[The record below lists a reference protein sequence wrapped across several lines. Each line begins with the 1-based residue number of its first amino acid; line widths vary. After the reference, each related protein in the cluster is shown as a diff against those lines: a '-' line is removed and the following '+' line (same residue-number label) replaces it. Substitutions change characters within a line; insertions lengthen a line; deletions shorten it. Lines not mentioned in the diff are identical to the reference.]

1 MSRKKANKRISLLLI
16 LCLVFTQIPG
26 IAFAT
31 VDSDTRQQP
40 SKSNAVI
47 AESTET
53 VTVFNL
59 GNGYMHKTYHSEAVR
74 YKDDDGKLTD
84 YNPALVSVKDDKS
97 ENGKSL
103 SDYRWVNKQ
112 GDSRQ
117 YFPAELDCNSPV
129 LMEKD
134 GYAIEMSLLTEAAFE
149 APQLQ
154 KEKRETPYYD
164 KTESNVTAS
173 YASGNGSQKVEY
185 TSENHGIKES
195 IVLTEKP
202 ENNVFSY
209 ALKLNGLTAEF
220 AKNRVLLK
228 DSESKKVKA
237 VIDAPFMYDAS
248 EDGAYSTDITYTL
261 TKDTAKK
268 NSWILTMTVSEAYLE
283 AEERVYPVTVDP
295 SVTWEGNDI
304 IDAVYVDA
312 NDPNTGT
319 EDSYYYYAGEDIKT
333 YLSFPDIAASLS
345 DMTITDATL
354 HLTES
359 FDSTGGEVTVKRVTS
374 SWDLS
379 DISWNDQ
386 PSVAETPLDSFE
398 TDGYEGTLY
407 EADVTSL
414 FQGYVNGTFED
425 YGIVLDGSGY
435 TSFYGTSGRN
445 NLCPAYFGITY
456 QQDIPS
462 PPSAPSSVSAS
473 DGSGTSA
480 SYFKK
485 DRHIYAN
492 WSGITSQILD
502 KVQYKITAADSSTP
516 APTEIGSGE
525 VNMTVFQDFN
535 IMGASRSKVI
545 IPHSDELPDGKYTLH
560 IRGVDTEGQTGSAGS
575 CTFTVDGIMPT
586 LTDVSVADGEGK
598 GTLEEPSTETM
609 PEISW
614 NASDKNFSKVN
625 VRINNLSAGSTTVSG
640 YESLTPP
647 RNKITR
653 TGSHVIQVEAV
664 DKAANRTSEQIN
676 YIVDLDNPVITS
688 LTLTPETTASAP
700 SANRSPV
707 VSWDAQEPFFDLL
720 EYKVGNGAYVALAD
734 TNSGSAALSES
745 LFAGGDG
752 TYTITFR
759 VTDKAGHYATETRTY
774 YLSGSVTGS
783 YAPNNLAVS
792 ESYGKPVVTWE
803 LDLFD
808 SAKKQYNLHRGS
820 SVSFT
825 PSDSTLIAEDV
836 DMTALY
842 YADNKVLSSGTC
854 WYKFVVKDKN
864 GGEDIVSSAVSVTGS
879 ITSADFDKRTGFKDY
894 LSYYTFGTPTGSG
907 YIEKSSGN
915 LLYEQTDYSI
925 SNAQLDYGLDRT
937 YNSMNEMTSMFGKGW
952 TDSYHKELYLEGNE
966 VHFVDSDGSILTFAY
981 ANGKYSCAERRGWN
995 LQKTSGIFTLE
1006 DDSQNIYT
1014 FNKYGQLIMTE
1025 EPNGCKIINTY
1036 DRMGRLKSVTS
1047 EESFNKKA
1055 LQFNYSGNG
1064 RTVAS
1069 ITDFAGTQYAY
1080 TYSSAGL
1087 LTKLQVSRG
1096 NEGSVDYE
1104 YGYNSDGLLH
1114 EVIDGMNNEYSI
1126 SYTAGKAKNVTYPN
1140 DEYYELTYDTTNH
1153 KTTVTKHSGI
1163 SGHSA
1168 LYSESM
1174 KYDQTTGK
1182 MTESTDVNGVT
1193 TTYTYDST
1201 NSGNPY
1207 LVVKE
1212 ETKQYYQQIGT
1223 DNVIDMDC
1231 SVNLV
1236 VNYSYDEQDNLTE
1249 ETSSTGEKSEYTY
1262 EDNLLI
1268 EEEHI
1273 SSEGEVTEKIS
1284 YDYEEAGNVIRG
1296 NLVTVTN
1303 HVNGTVTETE
1313 YDEVGRE
1320 DFVTETENNVVVSE
1334 TDNSYGAALNDASIF
1349 EENERTETITGDVVF
1364 SSDSTYDEMG
1374 RLLTQ
1379 ETDEETLTNTYDFLG
1394 RVVRTERTL
1403 PNGIVLTT
1411 TTEYNANGSIVKE
1424 TSEKGVVTDYTYDSL
1439 NRVLSTQTSGSGIAT
1454 STETTEYGYA
1464 QNVAVALSTS
1474 GQAETIP
1481 LAYMETQKDSNG
1493 NVISKSYTDP
1503 SGNVVREETGTAY
1516 TCYDYDLS
1524 GNCVV
1529 SYTGGSGDTVLT
1541 LHDSEGRESA
1551 TISKPGIS
1559 GGAFR
1564 IANDSITTYTD
1575 YDDYGNAAYVTDGK
1589 GITTETIYDS
1599 EGRLTMQRQ
1608 KNASGQV
1615 KAGITAAYEDYSTSA
1630 DGKTTEM
1637 TTVTDANGN
1646 LKKEITDA
1654 AGQTVKIIDANAN
1667 GTLSMAKEYTYNE
1680 KGSLVSEK
1688 YDDGSFIL
1696 YSYDN
1701 LNRLTEKKAYDSTGA
1716 EESVIS
1722 YTYNNYGEML
1732 TAKTVRRGTT
1742 VSSYSW
1748 TYDRLGRVTAESV
1761 AYSGGTAVTTA
1772 YGYDSEGRLSSVTY
1786 PSESGLGTVTYS
1798 YDNFGNLTSVKK
1810 GGQTAEEYS
1819 YDTAYRI
1826 SSVKQY
1832 LTPGGSSY
1840 ILQTNGY
1847 GDHGRL
1853 DSIAYTKDGTTNLL
1867 ESYDYEYDKNGNITE
1882 RTRVNNLPETDTD
1895 KINETRNYT
1904 YSEFYDMLTATEIR
1918 EDGVLADTISYGYD
1932 NVGNRTSMTENGKTT
1947 TYSYNGLNQ
1956 LVSKTESGKTTNY
1969 SYDARGNQI
1978 LEDGPSKDTAFSYFV
1993 TGELEQVKSGS
2004 TVLQTNTYNHEGIR
2018 ISKKEGNSTR
2028 HYYYDNGQVSYTKD
2042 GSSISS
2048 ANLLSPYSGISSTR
2062 RGNSNYTYLKD
2073 IQGSTGSLT
2082 DVNGAAEAVYS
2093 YSDFGEVGTVITPDI
2108 DNEFCYTGA
2117 VYDDTTGLHY
2127 LNARYYDPENGRFI
2141 SQDSYRGELD
2151 DAVQWHLY
2159 AYCANNPIN
2168 YIDPSGHKQYNIT
2181 KKINSTMKENA
2192 KWFYDFAKKTKEENL
2207 YYGGP
2212 KRGWLL
2218 SQAGKAKIIAKFV
2231 SKVKSGGDWD
2241 LKAKKKWKPS
2251 TYDAKSFKYTFNET
2265 KYTMYAQ
2272 DIGNMHFGYV
2282 GAVVFSKTTLCVGA
2296 GMYQVISKT
2305 SEWRFISSYF
2315 DDPRDT
2321 KHIQLGYDVWKE
2333 KYGKWVFKW

>member
-1 MSRKKANKRISLLLI
+1 MSRKKAYKRRISLLLTF
-16 LCLVFTQIPG
+16 CLVFTQIPG
-26 IAFAT
+26 IAFAA
-31 VDSDTRQQP
+31 VDSNTRQQP
-40 SKSNAVI
+40 SKSNVVM

-53 VTVFNL
+53 VTAFNL

-74 YKDDDGKLTD
+74 YEDEDGKLTD
-84 YNPALVSVKDDKS
+84 YNPALVSVQDAKS

-112 GDSRQ
+112 GDSKQ
-117 YFPAELDCNSPV
+117 YFPDELDSSSPV

-134 GYAIEMSLLTEAAFE
+134 GYGIEMSLLTETAFE
-149 APQLQ
+149 TPQLQ

-164 KTESNVTAS
+164 KTESNITAS
-173 YASGNGSQKVEY
+173 YASGDGSQKVEY

-202 ENNVFSY
+202 ENHVFSY
-209 ALKLNGLTAEF
+209 ALKLNGLTAELV
-220 AKNRVLLK
+220 KNQVLLK
-228 DSESKKVKA
+228 DSETKKVKA

-248 EDGAYSTDITYTL
+248 EDGAYSTDITYSL
-261 TKDTAKK
+261 TKDKSQK
-268 NSWILTMTVSEAYLE
+268 NSWSLTMTVSETYLE
-283 AEERVYPVTVDP
+283 DEDRIYPVTIDP
-295 SVTWEGNDI
+295 SVTWTTLHI
-304 IDAVYVDA
+304 IDAIHVYDA
-312 NDPNTGT
+312 NPNTGLENT
-319 EDSYYYYAGEDIKT
+319 HFYHAGSSDKT
-333 YLSFPDIAASLS
+333 YLSFESIGESLNNISVTEAAFY
-345 DMTITDATL
+345 
-354 HLTES
+354 LTES
-359 FDSTGGEVTVKRVTS
+359 YNSSGGRVDVKRVS
-374 SWDLS
+374 SLWTADN
-379 DISWNDQ
+379 ISWNNQ
-386 PSVAETPLDSFE
+386 PSVAETIGSFSAVGY
-398 TDGYEGTLY
+398 DGELY
-407 EADVTSL
+407 EVDVTDL
-414 FQGYVNGTFED
+414 LQGYVNGTYED
-425 YGIVLDGSGY
+425 YGVVLEGDGY
-435 TSFYGTSGRN
+435 AVFYGTAGRD
-445 NLCPAYFGITY
+445 NLGPPYFHVTY

-462 PPSAPSSVSAS
+462 PPSAPSSVSVS
-473 DGSGTSA
+473 DGFGTSA
-480 SYFKK
+480 TYFKK
-485 DRHIYAN
+485 DCHVYAN
-492 WSGITSQILD
+492 WSGISSQILD

-525 VNMTVFQDFN
+525 VNLTVFQDFN

-560 IRGVDTEGQTGSAGS
+560 IRGVDTEGQNGSAGT
-575 CTFTVDGIMPT
+575 CTFTVDGVMPT
-586 LTDVSVADGEGK
+586 LTDVSVDDGEGK
-598 GTLEEPSTETM
+598 GTLAAPSTETM

-614 NASDKNFSKVN
+614 DASDKNFSKVN

-664 DKAANRTSEQIN
+664 DKAANSTSEQIN
-676 YIVDLDNPVITS
+676 YVVDLDNPVITG

-707 VSWDAQEPFFDLL
+707 VSWDVQEPFFDLL

-745 LFAGGDG
+745 FFAGGDG
-752 TYTITFR
+752 TYSITFR
-759 VTDKAGHYATETRTY
+759 VTDKAGHYATATRTY

-783 YAPNNLAVS
+783 YVPNNLAVS

-808 SAKKQYNLHRGS
+808 SAKKQYDLHRGS

-825 PSDSTLIAEDV
+825 PSASTLIAEDV
-836 DMTALY
+836 DMTAMY

-864 GGEDIVSSAVSVTGS
+864 GGEDIVSSAVSVTSS

-915 LLYEQTDYSI
+915 MLYEQTDYSI

-966 VHFVDSDGSILTFAY
+966 VHFVDSDGSILTFTY
-981 ANGKYSCAERRGWN
+981 ANGKYSCTERRGWN

-1006 DDSQNIYT
+1006 DDSQIIYT

-1036 DRMGRLKSVTS
+1036 DQLGRLKSVTS
-1047 EESFNKKA
+1047 EESFNKKT

-1069 ITDFAGTQYAY
+1069 ITDFVGTQYAY

-1114 EVIDGMNNEYSI
+1114 EVLDGMNNEYSI
-1126 SYTAGKAKNVTYPN
+1126 SYTAGKAKKVTYPN

-1153 KTTVTKHSGI
+1153 KTTVTKYSGI

-1168 LYSESM
+1168 LYSESV

-1236 VNYSYDEQDNLTE
+1236 VNYSYDDQDNLTE

-1262 EDNLLI
+1262 EDDLLV
-1268 EEEHI
+1268 EEVHT
-1273 SSEGEVTEKIS
+1273 SSGGEVVERTTYVYEKVNEKNHGSPI
-1284 YDYEEAGNVIRG
+1284 
-1296 NLVTVTN
+1296 TVTD
-1303 HVNGTVTETE
+1303 HIAGTVTEVI
-1313 YDEVGRE
+1313 YDGVGRE
-1320 DFVTETENNVVVSE
+1320 EFSIEKDNNAVVCQ
-1334 TDNSYGAALNDASIF
+1334 TGSYYSATLNDEDIF
-1349 EENERTETITGDVVF
+1349 EEQIRTETTTGNVIY
-1364 SSDSTYDEMG
+1364 SSDSSYDEMG
-1374 RLLTQ
+1374 RLVTQ
-1379 ETDEETLTNTYDFLG
+1379 VTDEETLTNTYDFLG
-1394 RVVRTERTL
+1394 RIIRTERIL
-1403 PNGIVLTT
+1403 PNGTVLTT
-1411 TTEYNANGSIVKE
+1411 TTEYNGNGSVTNE
-1424 TSEKGVVTDYTYDSL
+1424 TSEKGVITSYTYDSL
-1439 NRVLSTQTSGSGIAT
+1439 NRLLTAQTSGSGIET
-1454 STETTEYGYA
+1454 STETTEHSYA
-1464 QNVAVALSTS
+1464 QNVAVVLSTS

-1493 NVISKSYTDP
+1493 NIISKSYTDP
-1503 SGNVVREETGTAY
+1503 SGNVVKEENGTAY
-1516 TCYDYDLS
+1516 TCFDYDLN

-1529 SYTGGSGDTVLT
+1529 TYIGGSGETVLN
-1541 LHDSEGRESA
+1541 LYDNQGRNYA

-1559 GGAFR
+1559 NGSFH
-1564 IANDSITTYTD
+1564 IANDSIATYTG

-1615 KAGITAAYEDYSTSA
+1615 KAGITAAYKDYSISA
-1630 DGKTTEM
+1630 DGETTEM

-1680 KGSLVSEK
+1680 KGNLVNEK

-1696 YSYDN
+1696 YSYDT

-1748 TYDRLGRVTAESV
+1748 TYDRLGRVTAENVS
-1761 AYSGGTAVTTA
+1761 YNGGTAVTTS

-1786 PSESGLGTVTYS
+1786 PGESGLGTVTYS
-1798 YDNFGNLTSVKK
+1798 YDNFGNLTSVKN
-1810 GGQTAEEYS
+1810 GDQTAEEYS
-1819 YDTAYRI
+1819 YDAAYRI

-1853 DSIAYTKDGTTNLL
+1853 ESIAYTKDGTTNLL
-1867 ESYDYEYDKNGNITE
+1867 ESYAYEYDKNGNITE
-1882 RTRVNNLPETDTD
+1882 RTRVNNLPAADAD
-1895 KINETRNYT
+1895 KISETKNYT
-1904 YSEFYDMLTATEIR
+1904 YSGFYDMLTATEIR
-1918 EDGVLADTISYGYD
+1918 EDGTLTDTISYGYD

-1956 LVSKTESGKTTNY
+1956 LVSKTESGKTTKY

-1978 LEDGPSKDTAFSYFV
+1978 LEDGPSTDTAFSYFV
-1993 TGELEQVKSGS
+1993 TGELEQVKAGS
-2004 TVLQTNTYNHEGIR
+2004 TVLQTNSYNHEGTR

-2028 HYYYDNGQVSYTKD
+2028 RYYYDNGQVSYTKD

-2048 ANLLSPYSGISSTR
+2048 ANLLSPYSGVSSTQ
-2062 RGNSNYTYLKD
+2062 RGSSNYTYLKD
-2073 IQGSTGSLT
+2073 IQGSTGSLA

-2093 YSDFGEVGTVITPDI
+2093 YSDFGEVETVVTPDI
-2108 DNEFCYTGA
+2108 DNEICYTGA

-2127 LNARYYDPENGRFI
+2127 LNARYYDPDNGRFI

-2151 DAVQWHLY
+2151 DAGQWHLY
-2159 AYCANNPIN
+2159 AYCANNPIK
-2168 YIDPSGHKQYNIT
+2168 YVDPSGHY
-2181 KKINSTMKENA
+2181 
-2192 KWFYDFAKKTKEENL
+2192 YHEEPGNEPRP
-2207 YYGGP
+2207 G
-2212 KRGWLL
+2212 
-2218 SQAGKAKIIAKFV
+2218 Q
-2231 SKVKSGGDWD
+2231 
-2241 LKAKKKWKPS
+2241 KKWKKNKIKEEGLQKLKN
-2251 TYDAKSFKYTFNET
+2251 YYKKS
-2265 KYTMYAQ
+2265 
-2272 DIGNMHFGYV
+2272 
-2282 GAVVFSKTTLCVGA
+2282 
-2296 GMYQVISKT
+2296 
-2305 SEWRFISSYF
+2305 
-2315 DDPRDT
+2315 
-2321 KHIQLGYDVWKE
+2321 KE
-2333 KYGKWVFKW
+2333 KLFCFNLLCDLFDLASYGTLILDIMENQTKTVKLAVKGTSLTSILWIPVSWKRESYYKQQQKNADTIADALEDLKKGKTIHFKQQIKYVKRSGWKGWIPTGKIDVDYV